1 MSCPCSSIK
10 TEVHSEGPC
19 TPQSSETRAQSTPDR
34 QINKTGKQT
43 KKKTIVNFE
52 SNNK

>member
-19 TPQSSETRAQSTPDR
+19 TPQSSETRAQSTPDG

-43 KKKTIVNFE
+43 KKKNHCEFR
-52 SNNK
+52 KQ

>member
-1 MSCPCSSIK
+1 MSSPCSSIK

-34 QINKTGKQT
+34 QINKTGKQ
-43 KKKTIVNFE
+43 KKQKNHCEFR
-52 SNNK
+52 KQ